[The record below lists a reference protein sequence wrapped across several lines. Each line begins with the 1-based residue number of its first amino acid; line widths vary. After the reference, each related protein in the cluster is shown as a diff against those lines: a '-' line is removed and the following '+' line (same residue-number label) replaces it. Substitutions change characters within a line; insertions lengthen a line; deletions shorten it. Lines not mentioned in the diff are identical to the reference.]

1 MQTESNS
8 MPKLHRQA
16 DVDIEI
22 ARLSTGP
29 VIELHKDVINRDK
42 SQIVIRQ
49 LHQYILDINKQN
61 INNSK

>member
-1 MQTESNS
+1 

-22 ARLSTGP
+22 ARISTGP

-49 LHQYILDINKQN
+49 LHQHILDINK
-61 INNSK
+61 